1 MPQRSRNEN
10 VTLGR
15 LVLTE
20 PETARV
26 VIVTFEDGAER
37 GVSEWQIATMH
48 LLSVAGHSTCSTLIC
63 HPSPRVSTL
72 SAHAASEAVR
82 FNTSMTWY
90 RAAKLYNEWSSV
102 ELTDALTKCPSERR
116 RAID

>member
-1 MPQRSRNEN
+1 MPQRSRNAN

-37 GVSEWQIATMH
+37 GVR
-48 LLSVAGHSTCSTLIC
+48 VANSD
-63 HPSPRVSTL
+63 
-72 SAHAASEAVR
+72 
-82 FNTSMTWY
+82 
-90 RAAKLYNEWSSV
+90 
-102 ELTDALTKCPSERR
+102 DALTLSSGSFHVLDADLSSFSSRVNFV
-116 RAID
+116 RARGLGSSAF